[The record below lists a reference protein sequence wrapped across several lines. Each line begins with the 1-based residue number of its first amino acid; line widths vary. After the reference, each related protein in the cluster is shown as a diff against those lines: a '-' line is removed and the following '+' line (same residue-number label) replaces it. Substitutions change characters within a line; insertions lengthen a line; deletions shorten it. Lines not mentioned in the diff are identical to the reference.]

1 MNGNFNG
8 GNTGNKNG
16 NNNGNNLGNFTGI
29 SMVDNKVMLT
39 EMIMEII

>member
-1 MNGNFNG
+1 MNGNFDG